1 MADEPAW
8 SAWPAPAKLNLFL
21 HVTGRR
27 PDGYHE
33 LQTAF
38 QLLDFGDEIRL
49 RARCDGRIVRHG
61 AVPGVAA
68 VDDLAVRAAGLLAA
82 AHPGAPGVDI
92 ALDKRIPL
100 GGGLGGGSSD
110 AATVLV
116 ALDQLW
122 SLGLSQPRLD
132 EFAVALGADVPVF
145 VHGRSAWAEGIG
157 ERLVPL
163 DLPPA
168 WFVVLDAGA
177 RVSTAEIF
185 QAPELTR
192 NSAPTTISRFLAG
205 EATRNDLEPVVRAR
219 YPRVAAALDW
229 LGALAPARMT
239 GSGGCVFATV
249 RDETTARRIAERC
262 PAPWTAFVA
271 RGVAESPLL
280 AVARS
285 AQGGG
290 RTVGSAGTSPS
301 W

>member
-1 MADEPAW
+1 MAEPAW

-33 LQTAF
+33 LQTVF
-38 QLLDFGDEIRL
+38 QLLEFGDSVRL
-49 RARCDGRIVRHG
+49 RPRTDGRIVRHG
-61 AVPGVAA
+61 AIPGVPDD
-68 VDDLAVRAAGLLAA
+68 DDLAVRAARLLAA
-82 AHPGAPGVDI
+82 AHPDVPGVDI
-92 ALDKRIPL
+92 ALEKRIPL

-116 ALDQLW
+116 ALDRLW
-122 SLGLSQPRLD
+122 GLGLTADELARLGL
-132 EFAVALGADVPVF
+132 ALGADVPVF
-145 VHGRSAWAEGIG
+145 VHGRSAWAEGVG
-157 ERLVPL
+157 DRLVPI
-163 DLPPA
+163 DLPQA

-177 RVSTAEIF
+177 RVSTGEVF

-219 YPRVAAALDW
+219 FPRVAAALDW

-249 RDETTARRIAERC
+249 RDESTARRIAERC

-271 RGVAESPLL
+271 RGVAESPLSV
-280 AVARS
+280 VARNT
-285 AQGGG
+285 QRDG

>member
-1 MADEPAW
+1 MAEPGW

-33 LQTAF
+33 LQTVF
-38 QLLDFGDEIRL
+38 QLLDFGDEVRL
-49 RARCDGRIVRHG
+49 RPRTDGRVVRVAG
-61 AVPGVAA
+61 AAGVAEDA
-68 VDDLAVRAAGLLAA
+68 DLAVRAARLLQPLAPA
-82 AHPGAPGVDI
+82 GAGADI
-92 ALDKRIPL
+92 AVEKRIPV

-116 ALDQLW
+116 ALDRLW
-122 SLGLSQPRLD
+122 GLGLAPQHL
-132 EFAVALGADVPVF
+132 AGLGLALGADVPVF
-145 VHGRSAWAEGIG
+145 VQGRSAWAEGVG
-157 ERLVPL
+157 DRLTPL
-163 DLPPA
+163 DLPEA
-168 WFVVLDAGA
+168 WFVVVDAGA
-177 RVSTAEIF
+177 EVATGEVF

-239 GSGGCVFATV
+239 GSGGCVFATA
-249 RDETTARRIAERC
+249 RDESTARRLAERC